1 MRVRVAALIEN
12 SQHEILLIQQK
23 KKDSYYW
30 LLPGGGIEFG
40 ESAENAL
47 KRELKEELSLEMKS
61 ASFLLLNES
70 IEPGGKRHLIQ
81 LVFLVNVKKEVPEL
95 NLNERAITGFGYFSP
110 AAIREMDLRPD
121 IKFFLLEGDFKSAPF
136 IKSTWVSEKKMSL
149 IETISVNTEHKS
161 VPVYLYSDFSGL
173 SEEIAKLPG
182 ITSVFLITERSIH
195 SIYSKYLE
203 KELSS
208 LGIPVKGIYIKGG
221 EKSKHIDRTGH
232 IYNRLIEHGADRMS
246 LILAFGGGVV
256 GDFAGFIAST
266 YLRGIRFVQ
275 IPTTLLACVDSS
287 VGGKVAVNADFGKN
301 MIGSFYQPE
310 FVFAP
315 LFVLSTLPDREWR
328 CGQAEIIKHALLSG
342 GEYWEKVKK
351 HSFKDLNVS
360 SPILPY
366 LIAESVRFKANVVSN
381 DEKETG
387 LRKILNLGHTTA
399 HAIESVTR
407 YKKYSHGEAVAIGLV
422 TALLISEQK
431 SGLDPITIQE
441 TIETLKNYG
450 LPFQVKLKSKELA
463 KHMLHDKKN
472 LGGSIR
478 FVLLKKPGL
487 PVFDVPVESR
497 DIILTI
503 RKQKGL

>member
-1 MRVRVAALIEN
+1 
-12 SQHEILLIQQK
+12 
-23 KKDSYYW
+23 
-30 LLPGGGIEFG
+30 
-40 ESAENAL
+40 
-47 KRELKEELSLEMKS
+47 
-61 ASFLLLNES
+61 
-70 IEPGGKRHLIQ
+70 
-81 LVFLVNVKKEVPEL
+81 
-95 NLNERAITGFGYFSP
+95 
-110 AAIREMDLRPD
+110 
-121 IKFFLLEGDFKSAPF
+121 
-136 IKSTWVSEKKMSL
+136 MSL

-208 LGIPVKGIYIKGG
+208 FGIPVKGIYIKGG

-232 IYNRLIEHGADRMS
+232 IYNRLIEYGADRMS

-381 DEKETG
+381 DEKEAG

>member
-1 MRVRVAALIEN
+1 
-12 SQHEILLIQQK
+12 
-23 KKDSYYW
+23 
-30 LLPGGGIEFG
+30 
-40 ESAENAL
+40 
-47 KRELKEELSLEMKS
+47 
-61 ASFLLLNES
+61 
-70 IEPGGKRHLIQ
+70 
-81 LVFLVNVKKEVPEL
+81 
-95 NLNERAITGFGYFSP
+95 
-110 AAIREMDLRPD
+110 
-121 IKFFLLEGDFKSAPF
+121 
-136 IKSTWVSEKKMSL
+136 MSL
-149 IETISVNTEHKS
+149 IETIPVNTEHKS
-161 VPVYLYSDFSGL
+161 VPVYLHSDFSGL

-195 SIYSKYLE
+195 SIYSKYLG
-203 KELSS
+203 KEFSS
-208 LGIPVKGIYIKGG
+208 LGIPVKEIYIKGG

-232 IYNRLIEHGADRMS
+232 IYNRLIEYGADRKS

-315 LFVLSTLPDREWR
+315 LFVLSTLTDREWR

-342 GEYWEKVKK
+342 GEYWEKVKN
-351 HSFKDLNVS
+351 HSFKDLNVD

-399 HAIESVTR
+399 HAIESVTQ

-431 SGLDPITIQE
+431 SGLDPITIRE
-441 TIETLKNYG
+441 TIETLKNYK
-450 LPFQVKLKSKELA
+450 LPFRVKLKSKELA

-472 LGGSIR
+472 LSGSIR
-478 FVLLKKPGL
+478 FVLLKKPGF
-487 PVFDVPVESR
+487 PVFDVPIESK

>member
-1 MRVRVAALIEN
+1 
-12 SQHEILLIQQK
+12 
-23 KKDSYYW
+23 
-30 LLPGGGIEFG
+30 
-40 ESAENAL
+40 
-47 KRELKEELSLEMKS
+47 
-61 ASFLLLNES
+61 
-70 IEPGGKRHLIQ
+70 
-81 LVFLVNVKKEVPEL
+81 
-95 NLNERAITGFGYFSP
+95 
-110 AAIREMDLRPD
+110 
-121 IKFFLLEGDFKSAPF
+121 
-136 IKSTWVSEKKMSL
+136 MSL
-149 IETISVNTEHKS
+149 IETIPVNTEHKS
-161 VPVYLYSDFSGL
+161 VPVHLHSDFSGL

-195 SIYSKYLE
+195 SIYYKYLE

-208 LGIPVKGIYIKGG
+208 LGIPVKEIYIKGG
-221 EKSKHIDRTGH
+221 EKSKHIDRAGH
-232 IYNRLIEHGADRMS
+232 IYNRLIEYGADRMS

-351 HSFKDLNVS
+351 HSFKDLNVN
-360 SPILPY
+360 SPVLPY

-407 YKKYSHGEAVAIGLV
+407 YRKYSHGEAVAIGLV

-441 TIETLKNYG
+441 TIETLKNYK

-478 FVLLKKPGL
+478 FVLLEKPGL

>member
-1 MRVRVAALIEN
+1 
-12 SQHEILLIQQK
+12 
-23 KKDSYYW
+23 
-30 LLPGGGIEFG
+30 
-40 ESAENAL
+40 
-47 KRELKEELSLEMKS
+47 
-61 ASFLLLNES
+61 
-70 IEPGGKRHLIQ
+70 
-81 LVFLVNVKKEVPEL
+81 
-95 NLNERAITGFGYFSP
+95 
-110 AAIREMDLRPD
+110 
-121 IKFFLLEGDFKSAPF
+121 
-136 IKSTWVSEKKMSL
+136 MSL

-161 VPVYLYSDFSGL
+161 VPVYLYSNFSGL